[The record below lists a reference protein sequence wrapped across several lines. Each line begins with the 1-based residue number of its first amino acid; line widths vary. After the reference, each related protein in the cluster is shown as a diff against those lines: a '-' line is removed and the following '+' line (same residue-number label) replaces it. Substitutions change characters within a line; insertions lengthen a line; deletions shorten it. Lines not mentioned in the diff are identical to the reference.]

1 MDEVNVLICY
11 PGWGGGGGGGGG
23 VIAGKGNRYLTFYG

>member
-11 PGWGGGGGGGGG
+11 PGWGGGGGG
-23 VIAGKGNRYLTFYG
+23 VIAGKGNRYLTF